1 MKQLRRFLDVLERI
15 YLVISVTTLAVMTSV
30 SFVQVVVRYV
40 FRGGIV
46 WAQPVTLL
54 CLEITSFTGAA
65 VAVHRKRDIVV
76 TAFLRALPERAG
88 RLVLFTA
95 TLIAAATVIAILAMT
110 PRLIGMQPQ
119 IMQILPIPRYWLTWP
134 MVVSL
139 GMIAL
144 SLIESAFDF
153 LAGEEV
159 PV

>member
-1 MKQLRRFLDVLERI
+1 MKQFRSLLQILDRMFLV
-15 YLVISVTTLAVMTSV
+15 VSVSALALMTTL

-46 WAQPVTLL
+46 WAQPMTLVL
-54 CLEITSFTGAA
+54 LEITSFTGAA
-65 VAVHRKRDIVV
+65 VAVQRKRDIVV
-76 TAFLRALPERAG
+76 TALLRALPKPVERV
-88 RLVLFTA
+88 VLFVA
-95 TLIAAATVIAILAMT
+95 TLLAAATALFILTST
-110 PRLIGMQPQ
+110 PRLIGMQGQ
-119 IMQILPIPRYWLTWP
+119 VMQILPWPRYVLTLP

-144 SLIESAFDF
+144 SLIASAFDF

>member
-1 MKQLRRFLDVLERI
+1 MKQFRSLLQILDRMFLV
-15 YLVISVTTLAVMTSV
+15 VSVSALALMTTL

-46 WAQPVTLL
+46 WAQPLTLVL
-54 CLEITSFTGAA
+54 LEITSFTGAA
-65 VAVHRKRDIVV
+65 VAVQRKRDIVV
-76 TAFLRALPERAG
+76 TALLRALPKPVERV
-88 RLVLFTA
+88 VLFVA
-95 TLIAAATVIAILAMT
+95 TLLAAATALFILTST
-110 PRLIGMQPQ
+110 PRLIGMQGQ
-119 IMQILPIPRYWLTWP
+119 VMQILPWPRYVLTLP

-144 SLIESAFDF
+144 SLIASAFDF